1 MLTVKFGDNWYNFWS
16 KKILDKNVS
25 KDQKPSD
32 FKDKNKGVINR
43 IKKIFSQIIHV
54 IVEVFSAI
62 VGSIIG
68 WITTLLYIE
77 RDARLFF
84 QLYSLNATHPD
95 NG

>member
-1 MLTVKFGDNWYNFWS
+1 
-16 KKILDKNVS
+16 LDKNVS

-68 WITTLLYIE
+68 
-77 RDARLFF
+77 
-84 QLYSLNATHPD
+84 
-95 NG
+95 